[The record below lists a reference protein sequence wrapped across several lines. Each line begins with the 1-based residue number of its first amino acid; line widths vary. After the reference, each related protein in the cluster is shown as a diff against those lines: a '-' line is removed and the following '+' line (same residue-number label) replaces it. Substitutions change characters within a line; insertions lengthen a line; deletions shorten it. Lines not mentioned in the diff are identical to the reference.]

1 MSISYSGSLVV
12 GITMNELF
20 TETEIVEK
28 IFDEYDRYGNKTGNQ
43 FHEFT
48 LFGKLPNAKKIAITN
63 PKSDIGE
70 SWKFNWYDSI
80 NFNEDGLGEY
90 CGSLLNIN
98 LKIFENN
105 YDFNKTLNDIVIGIE
120 IIGSTPPSINK
131 IDENITNNTISLAR
145 KQLAELFGYTGSIH
159 LYLINGIH

>member
-12 GITMNELF
+12 GITMNNLF
-20 TETEIVEK
+20 TETKVVKK
-28 IFDEYDRYGNKTGNQ
+28 IFDEYDKYGNKTGDQ
-43 FHEFT
+43 FQEFT
-48 LFGKLPNAKKIAITN
+48 LYGSLPNGKKMPITK
-63 PKSDIGE
+63 PKSNIAE
-70 SWKFNWYDSI
+70 SWIFNWYDSI
-80 NFNEDGLGEY
+80 NFNEDGSGRY

-105 YDFNKTLNDIVIGIE
+105 YDPNKTINDIVIGIE

-131 IDENITNNTISLAR
+131 IDENITNNSISLAR
-145 KQLAELFGYTGSIH
+145 KQLAELFGYTDSIH